1 MTDKIIQ
8 KYRIILQINAGTDD
22 RPRWLMLDNSV
33 ITEHTTLIMM
43 SDILENL
50 RKRLI
55 VEMQRKPEDEI
66 FHDGTG

>member
-1 MTDKIIQ
+1 MAIKTIQ
-8 KYRIILQINAGTDD
+8 KYRILLQINAGTDD

-55 VEMQRKPEDEI
+55 VEMQRKEEDEI